1 MKKILSLFFAFLT
14 VSVLNAKVAFLVP
27 ADNTNETS
35 MQYEAIKYYDGD
47 NLITT
52 TDEQSPERRAWRW
65 FNTEFVQT
73 NKGQFICFND
83 LASIPSDIHAIWIY
97 VDRIEFAKT
106 GIGSFDALFTSTVK
120 SQLQTFLNNGGNL
133 FLCKQATRLEKDL
146 VGATDGQSD
155 VVGSGEVIDPDFGNG
170 VYRGPDTWGVDIL
183 MYDTWGSYVG
193 HRMYKDAPRY
203 DGDYQYN
210 NYRELI
216 WSDGRRITDNNCGIP
231 ISKMGMNDKWD
242 GDDHLA
248 KFQTRNNCKVLGTW
262 GNVEGCE
269 YGGVIE
275 FYPTNTRKGTVIM
288 FGLAAYSWINNNAGW
303 GFENTQAITKGALEY
318 LDAIPNLAWNS
329 ETVPESGSIATTHI
343 MTATANEHYIITYS
357 ADHPEIANIGS
368 GDGNIYY
375 NYFGNATFHATAT
388 GDGWNVPKNATTIA
402 SAVIPVNGGNQAVKF
417 AYVLPYSMHT
427 MSNYD
432 NEDSKRPDFE
442 AASWFY
448 QQFIVGTVGGQHGC
462 FIRPSDLGSLNSAIK
477 VLWIHNDHVG
487 EASGTYY
494 DDLGGNTFRDNLAAF
509 VNAGGNVFVSK
520 QATRLIGDLGRNAYP
535 EYHDGGYDNRGPW
548 RIGNKWNL
556 SGTEIDHSTHAVYTN
571 MGTNTTIMASGRHTD
586 NNDVWFNFD
595 GLPGSDQ
602 AGRITEYETA
612 HNCTVLGAWGHYDNG
627 NVVSPVIENVGFVEY
642 HPQTTGQ
649 GIIIAMGLASYHW
662 ADPTNAIKTLTM
674 NVLNYLNAVPCA
686 YDGVTSM
693 EDKLAEAGFYPSA
706 TTTFLTLHPDC
717 EGFSAAYTLTDP
729 NNIARIQEGVEV
741 GNETITQLQFTGEGT
756 VTLHIALTETRD
768 NKAWPKGV
776 YNYDRE
782 ITFSYAYA
790 RPRAFDNSAM
800 EDKLADAY
808 FYPANT
814 TTFRTLHPVCEGLA
828 ATYELT
834 SNPNNIARIQDGQLQ
849 FQAAGTVTLRV
860 KLTESR
866 DTYWPKGDYYYDRAI
881 TFAYANAN
889 AAQDAVNADLSSN
902 GFSEETIEQEIVY
915 MAMRLHPSIR
925 GLDSLS
931 YTITNH
937 HDATQGEAYKKT
949 EDGVTRLYFTKSG
962 KVLLTVRMN
971 EPNWREEWTP
981 GEKELTHVVEFN
993 YAHETGPDF
1002 PWPSE
1007 FETGAVGPNSV
1018 ITLPATVGGLAV
1030 TYTVEGDASLSGNV
1044 LTLADVESG
1053 SVDVHASITET
1064 VYKTDWPMGTYNY
1077 DNTLSFHAAEVG
1089 YLLPA
1094 AESIDHMAGWYEGEQ
1109 PEYNAATWF
1118 QETYIATGKGRF
1130 VTVSELPTLFAK
1142 GITTLWVNIERIS
1155 ITPEDGLFTDIPAGL
1170 KTYIQAGGNV
1180 LLTKQATRLAY
1191 LMERIAYAPDFTANG
1206 YSTTDPGIGRCIYTR
1221 MGTGDG
1227 VDEVLDMSGHRIYTD
1242 MLSYEAEKRIFLVAP
1257 SCKKTNNYCSW
1268 RDFYT
1273 DGSET
1278 HAYGNAY
1285 IQRLRD
1291 FEDAWHAT
1299 VFGIQGGVGD
1309 YCLSDIVEFNATGAW
1324 QGRILAIGS
1333 AAYQWGTSNN
1343 NVERDNLKTLT
1354 ANCLAY
1360 LANEEIPEEVYTRDI
1375 ADGVFGTICWGYNVE
1390 AGKIEG
1396 AEIYELTSFNAAGDG
1411 VILTEVNSMVGGRPY
1426 FFLGTS
1432 SQLRLTY
1439 TGQKEEATS
1448 YHGLVGYIPLTGEDP
1463 YLVPAN
1469 EGKYILYNN
1478 QLLLVDS
1485 EIYLPVH
1492 RAYVNYE
1499 DIPAYDAGAPAG
1511 PRRRVVAIDRR
1522 QTPTGLDEIT
1532 LPSKQGTYDIL
1543 GRKVV
1548 NPQGVGFY
1556 IIDGQKV
1563 VITH

>member
-1 MKKILSLFFAFLT
+1 MKKILSLFFA
-14 VSVLNAKVAFLVP
+14 SVFALSLSAQVGYLIPYTASVNYSSIENV
-27 ADNTNETS
+27 
-35 MQYEAIKYYDGD
+35 YDYLPQENSGSV
-47 NLITT
+47 
-52 TDEQSPERRAWRW
+52 EESPERKSYEW
-65 FNTEFVQT
+65 FNGVYT
-73 NKGQFICFND
+73 NAAGKQFFTVKDIKDGALLSAGVPTVAALWINVDRVGYSLEDFDAMFND
-83 LASIPSDIHAIWIY
+83 DFKTAVANY
-97 VDRIEFAKT
+97 VKA
-106 GIGSFDALFTSTVK
+106 
-120 SQLQTFLNNGGNL
+120 GGNL
-133 FLCKQATRLEKDL
+133 YLSKQATRLVTSIGRCSWWPHAFANGGYVD
-146 VGATDGQSD
+146 GSDTWNMTDNFCANYNRHGHAMIKYVENYSD
-155 VVGSGEVIDPDFGNG
+155 GWHFPLTSGEGT
-170 VYRGPDTWGVDIL
+170 YR
-183 MYDTWGSYVG
+183 
-193 HRMYKDAPRY
+193 R
-203 DGDYQYN
+203 
-210 NYRELI
+210 
-216 WSDGRRITDNNCGIP
+216 TDNNSLWDDWGAYGI
-231 ISKMGMNDKWD
+231 GEGGCDAYGD
-242 GDDHLA
+242 GDFKDKNIRIHRFESA
-248 KFQTRNNCKVLGTW
+248 QNCQILGGW
-262 GNVEGCE
+262 GHTQGMDCA
-269 YGGVIE
+269 GFIE
-275 FYPTNTRKGTVIM
+275 FFPNGDFKGTVVAM
-288 FGLAAYSWINNNAGW
+288 GLAAYQW
-303 GFENTQAITKGALEY
+303 GTSNTSVYNVKNLTKGILDY
-318 LDAIPNLAWNS
+318 LTQTPNLAWNS
-329 ETVPESGSIATTHI
+329 ETVPASGSIATTHT
-343 MTATANEHYIITYS
+343 MTASATSGYTIRYS
-357 ADHPEIANIGS
+357 ADNIEIANIGS
-368 GDGNIYY
+368 EDGNIYY

-388 GDGWNVPKNATTIA
+388 GDGWNVPKSTQTIA
-402 SAVIPVNGGNQAVKF
+402 SATIPVNGGNQAVKF
-417 AYVLPYSMHT
+417 AYVLPYSLHVMA
-427 MSNYD
+427 NYD
-432 NEDSKRPDFE
+432 NEEGRRPDFNSAE
-442 AASWFY
+442 WFY
-448 QQFIVGTVGGQHGC
+448 LQFIAGSVGGQHGC

-535 EYHDGGYDNRGPW
+535 EYHDGEDGRGYADRGPW
-548 RIGNKWNL
+548 RIGNKWSL
-556 SGTEIDHSTHAVYTN
+556 SGTVIDRSAHAIYTN
-571 MGTNTTIMASGRHTD
+571 MGTSTTIMASGRHTD

-612 HNCTVLGAWGHYDNG
+612 HNCTVLGAWGHYDND

-642 HPQTTGQ
+642 HPQTAGQ

-662 ADPTNAIKTLTM
+662 AEPTTAIKALTT

-686 YDGVTSM
+686 LDGVTSM

-741 GNETITQLQFTGEGT
+741 GNETITQLQFTGAGT

-782 ITFSYAYA
+782 ITFSYAYD

-834 SNPNNIARIQDGQLQ
+834 SNPNDIARIQDGQLQ
-849 FQAAGTVTLRV
+849 FQTAGTVTLRV

-866 DTYWPKGDYYYDRAI
+866 DTYWPKGDYYYNREI

-902 GFSEETIEQEIVY
+902 GFTEETIEQEIVY

-962 KVLLTVRMN
+962 KVLLTVRMS

-993 YAHETGPDF
+993 YSHETGPDF

-1291 FEDAWHAT
+1291 FEAAWHAT

-1390 AGKIEG
+1390 AGKIAG

-1492 RAYVNYE
+1492 RAYVNM
-1499 DIPAYDAGAPAG
+1499 DAVPAYQSEAPAG
-1511 PRRRVVAIDRR
+1511 VRRRVMAIGGNKM
-1522 QTPTGLDEIT
+1522 PTGIEDVID
-1532 LPSKQGTYDIL
+1532 PMKQGTFDIM
-1543 GRKVV
+1543 GRKLSA
-1548 NPQGVGFY
+1548 PQGVGFY

>member
-1 MKKILSLFFAFLT
+1 MKKVLSLFFA
-14 VSVLNAKVAFLVP
+14 SVLVLSLSAQVGYLIP
-27 ADNTNETS
+27 YTADVNLSSIGNV
-35 MQYEAIKYYDGD
+35 YDYLPWESSGSV
-47 NLITT
+47 
-52 TDEQSPERRAWRW
+52 EESPERKSYEW
-65 FNTEFVQT
+65 FNGVYA
-73 NKGQFICFND
+73 NAAGKQFFTVKD
-83 LASIPSDIHAIWIY
+83 VKDGALLSAGVPTVTALWIN
-97 VDRIEFAKT
+97 VDKVGYSLED
-106 GIGSFDALFTSTVK
+106 FDAMFNNDFKTAIANYVK
-120 SQLQTFLNNGGNL
+120 AGGNL
-133 FLCKQATRLEKDL
+133 YLSKQATRL
-146 VGATDGQSD
+146 VTSIGRCSWWPHAFANGGYGDG
-155 VVGSGEVIDPDFGNG
+155 N
-170 VYRGPDTWGVDIL
+170 DTWNMTDNFCAN
-183 MYDTWGSYVG
+183 YNRHG
-193 HRMYKDAPRY
+193 HAMMKYIE
-203 DGDYQYN
+203 
-210 NYRELI
+210 NY
-216 WSDGRRITDNNCGIP
+216 SDGWHFPLTSGDGTYRRTDNNSLWDDWGAYGI
-231 ISKMGMNDKWD
+231 GEGGCDAYGD
-242 GDDHLA
+242 GDFKDKNIRIHRFESA
-248 KFQTRNNCKVLGTW
+248 QNCQILGGW
-262 GNVEGCE
+262 GHTQGMDCA
-269 YGGVIE
+269 GFIE
-275 FYPTNTRKGTVIM
+275 FFPNGDFKGTVVAM
-288 FGLAAYSWINNNAGW
+288 GLAGYQW
-303 GFENTQAITKGALEY
+303 GTSNTSVYNVKNLTKGILDY
-318 LDAIPNLAWNS
+318 LAQTPNLSWNS

-343 MTATANEHYIITYS
+343 MTATANEHYTVTYS

-375 NYFGNATFHATAT
+375 NYFGDATFHATAT
-388 GDGWNVPKNATTIA
+388 GDGWNVPKSTQTIA
-402 SAVIPVNGGNQAVKF
+402 SAAIPVNGGNQAVKF
-417 AYVLPYSMHT
+417 AYVLPYSLHVMA
-427 MSNYD
+427 NYD
-432 NEDSKRPDFE
+432 NEEGRRPDFNSAE
-442 AASWFY
+442 WFY
-448 QQFIVGTVGGQHGC
+448 QQFIAGTVGGQHGC
-462 FIRPSDLGSLNSAIK
+462 FIRPSDLGSLNSTIK

-494 DDLGGNTFRDNLAAF
+494 NDLGGDTFRDNLASF

-535 EYHDGGYDNRGPW
+535 EYHDGNYGDGDRGPW

-556 SGTEIDHSTHAVYTN
+556 SGTVIDHSTHAVYTN

-595 GLPGSDQ
+595 GLPAKDN
-602 AGRITEYETA
+602 ADRITEYETA
-612 HNCTVLGAWGHYDNG
+612 HNCMILGAWGHDDIEGVN
-627 NVVSPVIENVGFVEY
+627 SVIENAGFVEY
-642 HPQTTGQ
+642 HPQTAGQ

-662 ADPTNAIKTLTM
+662 AEPTAAIKTLTR

-686 YDGVTSM
+686 LDNETSM
-693 EDKLAEAGFYPSA
+693 EDKLAEEGFYPSA
-706 TTTFLTLHPDC
+706 TTRFLTLHPDC

-729 NNIARIQEGVEV
+729 NDIARIQEGVEV
-741 GNETITQLQFTGEGT
+741 GEETITQLQFKAEGT

-768 NKAWPKGV
+768 NKPWPKGV
-776 YNYDRE
+776 YNYDRV
-782 ITFSYAYA
+782 ITFSYAYDS
-790 RPRAFDNSAM
+790 PRAYDNTPMA
-800 EDKLADAY
+800 DKLADAY

-814 TTFRTLHPVCEGLA
+814 TTFRTLHPVCEGLS

-834 SNPNNIARIQDGQLQ
+834 NNPNDIARIQGGQLQ
-849 FQAAGTVTLRV
+849 FQDAGTVTLRV

-866 DTYWPKGDYYYDRAI
+866 DTYWPKGDYYYNRDI

-889 AAQDAVNADLSSN
+889 AAQDAVNEDLSSN
-902 GFSEETIEQEIVY
+902 GFTEETIEQEIVY

-993 YAHETGPDF
+993 YTYEDGPTF

-1030 TYTVEGDASLSGNV
+1030 TYTVEGDASLSGNM

-1118 QETYIATGKGRF
+1118 QETYIATSKGRF
-1130 VTVSELPTLFAK
+1130 VTVNELPTLYAK
-1142 GITTLWVNIERIS
+1142 GITTLWVNIERID
-1155 ITPEDGLFTDIPAGL
+1155 ITTEEGMFTAMPEGL

-1191 LMERIAYAPDFTANG
+1191 LMERIGYAPEFNAGG
-1206 YSTTDPGIGRCIYTR
+1206 YVTTNEDNIRSISTL
-1221 MGTGDG
+1221 MGTAGC
-1227 VDEVLDMSGHRIYTD
+1227 VDERLDMSGHRIYND
-1242 MLSYEAEKRIFLVAP
+1242 MLSYFEGKNMFFVGP
-1257 SCKKTNNYCSW
+1257 DCKKTYNYCSW
-1268 RDFYT
+1268 QDFMRSS
-1273 DGSET
+1273 DVDT
-1278 HAYGNAY
+1278 HYDNCK
-1285 IQRLRD
+1285 IQRVRD
-1291 FEDAWHAT
+1291 FEQDWHAT
-1299 VFGIQGGVGD
+1299 VFGIQGNIGD
-1309 YCLSDIVEFNATGAW
+1309 YCLSNIVEFNAYGDW
-1324 QGRILAIGS
+1324 QGRILTIGS

-1343 NVERDNLKTLT
+1343 GVERDNLKTLT

-1360 LANEEIPEEVYTRDI
+1360 LANEDIPEEVYTRDI
-1375 ADGVFGTICWGYNVE
+1375 TDGVYGTICWGYDVA

-1396 AEIYELTSFNAAGDG
+1396 AEIYELTSFNEAGDG
-1411 VILTEVNSMVGGRPY
+1411 VILTEVTSMVGGRPY

-1439 TGQKEEATS
+1439 QGQKKEAEH
-1448 YHGLVGYIPLTGEDP
+1448 YHGLVGYIPLTGSDP
-1463 YLVPAN
+1463 YHVEAN
-1469 EGKYILYNN
+1469 AGKYILYYDK
-1478 QLLLVDS
+1478 LMLVNS
-1485 EIYLPVH
+1485 ENVYVPVN
-1492 RAYVNYE
+1492 RAYVDLSE
-1499 DIPAYDAGAPAG
+1499 IPAYDAGAPAG
-1511 PRRRVVAIDRR
+1511 PRRRVVHIDRH
-1522 QTPTGLDEIT
+1522 QTPTGMEEVE

-1543 GRKVV
+1543 GRKVA
-1548 NPQGVGFY
+1548 NPQSAGFY
-1556 IIDGQKV
+1556 IINGQKV